1 MVLAPIERLP
11 VELLQP
17 IFIASNHDVALIK
30 ASPYIAA
37 RLSSEYIYHS
47 ICDYHLTEV
56 RDNRAQQSAAQ
67 NFIFVSKWMTWAFF
81 KTWMLRRFASN
92 GCLCDRTQDEG
103 CFDAQWPPNFEDAT
117 KMVFSRSHLPRLAF
131 VKARIPMKLLCGPWT
146 QDKIEFLRFL
156 LWITSMS
163 VDWHDSETSQAAV
176 EGRRRAILERNL
188 EAVEL
193 FNHNRRLG
201 RAADLEAVYFAV
213 TAAGCDRSIV
223 YDTLLAASLW
233 NTHGKFRHSA
243 ELHGWCEARIAEGD
257 PKGTWLQKKLEESR
271 ILSNEKEAEQENE
284 RNHNRTG
291 RENLDPDTGAYEA
304 GPEDGLIVHQLA
316 WNKVCLHIRILLLSS
331 FPYASFYLCLFLS
344 SICRLDAAT
353 ILDARTR
360 PWSSTNIMGG

>member
-1 MVLAPIERLP
+1 MRLPSHRSSRQPRATVRRSELHIRQQVDDLGFLQNLDASTICLERLSLRP
-11 VELLQP
+11 DTGRRLLRCAM
-17 IFIASNHDVALIK
+17 ASK
-30 ASPYIAA
+30 
-37 RLSSEYIYHS
+37 
-47 ICDYHLTEV
+47 
-56 RDNRAQQSAAQ
+56 
-67 NFIFVSKWMTWAFF
+67 
-81 KTWMLRRFASN
+81 LRR
-92 GCLCDRTQDEG
+92 RY
-103 CFDAQWPPNFEDAT
+103 EDGL
-117 KMVFSRSHLPRLAF
+117 FSQSS
-131 VKARIPMKLLCGPWT
+131 RIPMKLLCGPWT

-284 RNHNRTG
+284 RNHNRIG